1 MSVEGFLNHD
11 GDGDGNRPR
20 RAAAHRQRLR
30 DSKVFIAVMAIL
42 ALVLIAAVAIVGYYG
57 KATIDGLNSIQ
68 RDPSLAPTE
77 GASRPAPVPT
87 KEGTSNPPIN
97 IVLMGSDT
105 RGGERGRSDVLQ
117 LLHVPGDR
125 SGSYLMS
132 IPRDTWVQIP
142 GRGNAK
148 VNAAYAYGGAGLT
161 IETLELLLDVPM
173 DHTVIIDFE
182 GFTRVIDALGGVT
195 VQNQH
200 ATSSGGYTF
209 PKGQVELTGESAL
222 VFVRERY
229 NLPAGDFDRAE
240 RQRAVVMAVVDKLA
254 SAGTLADPGK
264 FRDAITTLGPNFTV
278 DAGLTNQAIID
289 LGLGMGT
296 NATNIKSFQFPVAG
310 TDTSSDGQ
318 SIVVVDSDRIVK
330 LKEALRNDDMATYYE
345 QYR

>member
-1 MSVEGFLNHD
+1 MSVEGFLNHGDD
-11 GDGDGNRPR
+11 GDGPR
-20 RAAAHRQRLR
+20 RGARRKRRLR
-30 DSKVFIAVMAIL
+30 DSGLFLAVMAFLALGIL
-42 ALVLIAAVAIVGYYG
+42 AVVIIVGYYG
-57 KATIDGLNSIQ
+57 KATLDGLDSIK
-68 RDPSLAPTE
+68 REPSLAPTE

-87 KEGTSNPPIN
+87 KEGESDPPIN

-117 LLHVPGDR
+117 LLHIPGDR

-132 IPRDTWVQIP
+132 IPRDTWVQLP

-148 VNAAYAYGGAGLT
+148 INAAYSYGGAGLT
-161 IETLELLLDVPM
+161 IETMENLLDVRM

-182 GFTRVIDALGGVT
+182 GFIRVIDALDGVT
-195 VQNQH
+195 VDNEH
-200 ATSSGGYTF
+200 ASRSGGYSF
-209 PKGQVELTGESAL
+209 PEGEVELTGESAL
-222 VFVRERY
+222 VYVRERK
-229 NLPAGDFDRAE
+229 NLPGGDFDRAE
-240 RQRAVVMAVVDKLA
+240 RQRDVVMAVVDKLA
-254 SAGTLADPGK
+254 SAGTLTDPGK
-264 FRDAITTLGPNFTV
+264 FRDAVTALGPNFTV

-310 TDTSSDGQ
+310 LDTSSDGQ

-330 LKEALRNDDMATYYE
+330 LKEALRNDDMASYYE

>member
-1 MSVEGFLNHD
+1 MSVDGFFNEDD
-11 GDGDGNRPR
+11 GSDRPR
-20 RAAAHRQRLR
+20 RARQQRLR

-42 ALVLIAAVAIVGYYG
+42 GALIIGIVAIGGYYG
-57 KATIDGLNSIQ
+57 KSTLDGLNSIQ

-87 KEGTSNPPIN
+87 AEGNSEAPIN

-148 VNAAYAYGGAGLT
+148 INAAYAYGGAGLT
-161 IETLELLLDVPM
+161 IETMELLLDVPM

-182 GFTRVIDALGGVT
+182 GFVRVIDALGGVT
-195 VQNQH
+195 VYNEH
-200 ATSSGGYTF
+200 ASSSGGYTF
-209 PKGQVELTGESAL
+209 PEGEVELDGDSAL
-222 VFVRERY
+222 RYVRERK
-229 NLPAGDFDRAE
+229 NLPGGDFDRAE
-240 RQRAVVMAVVDKLA
+240 RQREVVMAVVNKLA
-254 SAGTLADPGK
+254 SAGTLTDPGK
-264 FRDAITTLGPNFTV
+264 FRDAVTTLGPNFTV
-278 DAGLTNQAIID
+278 DAGLTNQTIID
-289 LGLGMGT
+289 LGLDLGT
-296 NATNIKSFQFPVAG
+296 NARNIKSFQFPVAG

-318 SIVVVDSDRIVK
+318 SIVVVDSERIVK
-330 LKEALRNDDMATYYE
+330 LKEALRNDDMGSYFA
-345 QYR
+345 QYK